1 MTTVVLTMF
10 LAAGIIVSCI
20 NVATILSGNG
30 WRRPRWMRTEPEHTL
45 VRTPEA
51 VVAVAR
57 ARAAAAA
64 TAQRVPLVQREQI
77 ALPAGPSLTLVASPS
92 PEASSVTLDQVRYLV
107 DDLVAND
114 PDQLAQI
121 ITDWINEVPDK
132 DRYSW
137 NDRGTDRGNLSG
149 R

>member
-1 MTTVVLTMF
+1 MTTTVVLTVF
-10 LAAGIIVSCI
+10 LAAGIIVSI
-20 NVATILSGNG
+20 VNVATILSGNG
-30 WRRPRWMRTEPEHTL
+30 WRRPRWMRSEPSATL

-57 ARAAAAA
+57 ARASAAA
-64 TAQRVPLVQREQI
+64 TAQRVPFVPREAI
-77 ALPAGPSLTLVASPS
+77 ALPAGPTLTIVGSASA
-92 PEASSVTLDQVRYLV
+92 EAASVTLDQVRYLV

-121 ITDWINEVPDK
+121 ITDWINEIPAAGSF
-132 DRYSW
+132 R
-137 NDRGTDRGNLSG
+137 NDHQGNGNG

>member
-1 MTTVVLTMF
+1 MTTTVVLTIF
-10 LAAGIIVSCI
+10 LAAGVIVSII

-30 WRRPRWMRTEPEHTL
+30 WRPPRWMRSEPSATL

-57 ARAAAAA
+57 ARASAAA
-64 TAQRVPLVQREQI
+64 TAQRVPFVPREAI
-77 ALPAGPSLTLVASPS
+77 ALPAGPNLKSVGSGSA
-92 PEASSVTLDQVRYLV
+92 EAAASVTLDQVRYLV

-121 ITDWINEVPDK
+121 ITDWINEIPAAGSF
-132 DRYSW
+132 R
-137 NDRGTDRGNLSG
+137 NDHQGNGNG

>member
-1 MTTVVLTMF
+1 MTTTVVLTV
-10 LAAGIIVSCI
+10 IIVSI
-20 NVATILSGNG
+20 VNVATILSGNG
-30 WRRPRWMRTEPEHTL
+30 WRRPRWMRSEPSATL

-57 ARAAAAA
+57 ARASAAA
-64 TAQRVPLVQREQI
+64 TAQRVPFVPREAI
-77 ALPAGPSLTLVASPS
+77 ALPAGPTLTIVGSASA
-92 PEASSVTLDQVRYLV
+92 EAASVTLDQVRYLV

-121 ITDWINEVPDK
+121 ITDWINEIPAAGSF
-132 DRYSW
+132 R
-137 NDRGTDRGNLSG
+137 NDHQGNGNG

>member
-1 MTTVVLTMF
+1 MTTIVLTVF
-10 LAAGIIVSCI
+10 LAAGIIVSI
-20 NVATILSGNG
+20 VNVATILSGDG
-30 WRRPRWMRTEPEHTL
+30 WRRPRWMKAEPAATL

-64 TAQRVPLVQREQI
+64 TAQRVPFVPREQI
-77 ALPAGPSLTLVASPS
+77 ALAAGPVPTIVTRAES
-92 PEASSVTLDQVRYLV
+92 SSVTLDQVRNLV

-121 ITDWINEVPDK
+121 ITDWINEVPHTGDYGYDSAK
-132 DRYSW
+132 
-137 NDRGTDRGNLSG
+137 G

>member
-1 MTTVVLTMF
+1 MTTIVLTVF
-10 LAAGIIVSCI
+10 LAAGVIVSCI

-77 ALPAGPSLTLVASPS
+77 ALPAAPNLKLVANGTA
-92 PEASSVTLDQVRYLV
+92 ESSVTLDQVRYLV

-132 DRYSW
+132 DRHSW
-137 NDRGTDRGNLSG
+137 NDRGNVSG

>member
-1 MTTVVLTMF
+1 MTTIVLTVF
-10 LAAGIIVSCI
+10 LAAGVIVSCI

-77 ALPAGPSLTLVASPS
+77 ALPAAPNLKLVANATA
-92 PEASSVTLDQVRYLV
+92 ESSVTLDQVRYLV

-137 NDRGTDRGNLSG
+137 NDRGSDRGNGSG

>member
-1 MTTVVLTMF
+1 MTTVLLTVF
-10 LAAGIIVSCI
+10 LAAGIVVSCI
-20 NVATILSGNG
+20 NVATILSGHG
-30 WRRPRWMRTEPEHTL
+30 WRRPRWMRTEPEPTL

-77 ALPAGPSLTLVASPS
+77 ALPAGPSSTRVAKPNA
-92 PEASSVTLDQVRYLV
+92 EASSVTLDQVRHLV

-121 ITDWINEVPDK
+121 ITDWINEAPHRDHS
-132 DRYSW
+132 SW
-137 NDRGTDRGNLSG
+137 NDRGTVSG